1 MTVTGQGLEIWTVY
15 DRPLDYPES
24 FVARK
29 SVVGASAVTMTHE
42 MFTADTLDELRAL
55 LPRGLY
61 RVHRFAQDDPNI
73 VEVWL

>member
-1 MTVTGQGLEIWTVY
+1 MTGGLEMWIVY
-15 DRPLDYPES
+15 DRPPDYPES

-29 SVVGASAVTMTHE
+29 TVTGVSIVTMTDE

-55 LPRGLY
+55 LPPGLY
-61 RVHRFAQDDPNI
+61 RIHRFEQDDPKI

>member
-1 MTVTGQGLEIWTVY
+1 MSTTDQGLEMWTVY
-15 DRPLDYPES
+15 DRPSDYPES

-29 SVVGASAVTMTHE
+29 TVVGASAVTMTRE

-55 LPRGLY
+55 LPPGLY
-61 RVHRFAQDDPNI
+61 RIHRYEQDDPKI